1 MLLLCYSSV
10 TFYFFLNNPM
20 IFLGLTFIGVQWYT
34 V

>member
-10 TFYFFLNNPM
+10 TFYFFFNNPM
-20 IFLGLTFIGVQWYT
+20 TRLGLTFTGVQWYT

>member
-10 TFYFFLNNPM
+10 TFYFFFNNPVT
-20 IFLGLTFIGVQWYT
+20 FLGLTFIGVQWYT